1 MTYLIAVA
9 GKNGRAAIKPYKPG
23 TGDHRGTP
31 FLIGD
36 VKIKTEPGDIVTI
49 PKRVFEKY
57 GYLRSDGKR
66 ALVLDAGWTTVN
78 DERSAAAIMVKDDNL
93 NKFLDMA
100 KNGDIVTD
108 DDIFP
113 KDDEK
118 YLKPKDVKQAYGE
131 L

>member
-9 GKNGRAAIKPYKPG
+9 GKDGRAKIKPYKPG

-66 ALVLDAGWTTVN
+66 ALTLDAGWTTVN
-78 DERSAAAIMVKDDNL
+78 KERSAGAIIVKDDNL
-93 NKFLDMA
+93 NKFLEMA
-100 KNGDIVTD
+100 KNGDIVMD
-108 DDIFP
+108 DDIHP
-113 KDDEK
+113 KEDDV
-118 YLKPKDVKQAYGE
+118 YLKPKDVKQVYGD